1 MSSSA
6 RGRPHGAAP
15 TDPNR
20 RGGLTP
26 PHPAL
31 RATFPPR
38 GKVREAAPYA
48 GAHVNASP
56 CGGGAPEGGGRGL
69 ATGRA
74 HHVRPYAHNEQPA
87 QFSRAGASPRR
98 FFVRAISFFPGV
110 GSPRPTRSALSV
122 GADVLIGPRAATQG
136 RPYENFDPL
145 LPVGADLRVRPP
157 VLGAHCAPLHGGGGS
172 PLPPLAFGHL
182 PLIGG
187 VVPRPT
193 WFASS
198 VGADLCVRP
207 AKATPPCL
215 TAWGCIVSCD
225 RWGPLTPAW
234 RR

>member
-1 MSSSA
+1 MI
-6 RGRPHGAAP
+6 H
-15 TDPNR
+15 
-20 RGGLTP
+20 TP
-26 PHPAL
+26 PAGGHAGPPL
-31 RATFPPR
+31 RILTNGSDGRKRLIRHRLRRCHLPLK
-38 GKVREAAPYA
+38 GKA
-48 GAHVNASP
+48 G
-56 CGGGAPEGGGRGL
+56 
-69 ATGRA
+69 T
-74 HHVRPYAHNEQPA
+74 
-87 QFSRAGASPRR
+87 AGASPRPTR
-98 FFVRAISFFPGV
+98 CVFRGARRLGARKGQGAPGFVAPHADGASRM
-110 GSPRPTRSALSV
+110 PRPTSSAPFV
-122 GADVLIGPRAATQG
+122 GADVLIGPRAATWG

-215 TAWGCIVSCD
+215 TAWGCIMSCD

>member
-1 MSSSA
+1 MIHTPLG
-6 RGRPHGAAP
+6 GRPHGAAP
-15 TDPNR
+15 TDPNKR
-20 RGGLTP
+20 IGWTET
-26 PHPAL
+26 PHPSPPVAVPPSPKGEGWDGGGKPPPYTVRFSW
-31 RATFPPR
+31 RATTRRAQGP
-38 GKVREAAPYA
+38 
-48 GAHVNASP
+48 
-56 CGGGAPEGGGRGL
+56 
-69 ATGRA
+69 GRA
-74 HHVRPYAHNEQPA
+74 GVVAPHAD
-87 QFSRAGASPRR
+87 GASRM
-98 FFVRAISFFPGV
+98 
-110 GSPRPTRSALSV
+110 PRPTSSAPFV
-122 GADVLIGPRAATQG
+122 GADVLIGPRTATWG

-215 TAWGCIVSCD
+215 TAWGCIMSCD